1 MIQGN
6 ISLYDSLFICCEK
19 QYFQGWN
26 ILCGKR
32 TKENHCS
39 CFVWLIFLSKIEISF
54 EEHFSSI
61 FCKSFTK
68 QVSLLTFD
76 NFSLI
81 STRVADNI
89 SFIIGVANKCCQLQ
103 LTYLLMRLAFNGT

>member
-1 MIQGN
+1 MTVCLYAVKSN
-6 ISLYDSLFICCEK
+6 ISKVGTYCAAR
-19 QYFQGWN
+19 GV
-26 ILCGKR
+26 KR
-32 TKENHCS
+32 ITVHVLS
-39 CFVWLIFLSKIEISF
+39 SFLSKIEISF
-54 EEHFSSI
+54 EEYLSSI

-81 STRVADNI
+81 STRVADSI